1 MDTMKRKYLFILLLS
16 CSLSLSTGI
25 LRAQI
30 IPGIGNITGLINR
43 AIKAIDLKIQR
54 MQNKTIGLQNAQKVI
69 ENAMTKL
76 HLKDIAGWAQR
87 QKDLYARY
95 FQQLGRLK
103 AVLST
108 YWKVKE
114 IIKRQ
119 ILLVSEYNQAWGR
132 LKNDPHFS
140 ATELEQMYRIYSGI
154 IKASLQSLDQLTIA
168 CSVVTTQ
175 MSDGKRM
182 QLITKAGTYIE
193 QNLADLRSFNNRN
206 VRLSLAR
213 AIDLAD
219 AVITRKIYGME

>member
-1 MDTMKRKYLFILLLS
+1 MKRKYLLVLLLS
-16 CSLSLSTGI
+16 CSLSLSTGS
-25 LRAQI
+25 LRAQM

-76 HLKDIAGWAQR
+76 HLQDIGDWAER
-87 QKDLYARY
+87 QKNLYARY
-95 FQQLGRLK
+95 FAQLGRLK

-108 YWKVKE
+108 YWKVKT

-119 ILLVSEYNQAWGR
+119 LLLVSEYNQAWGR

-140 ATELEQMYRIYSGI
+140 VAELDQMYRIYSGI
-154 IKASLQSLDQLTIA
+154 LEESLRNLDQLTIA
-168 CSVVTTQ
+168 CRTLTIQ

-182 QLITKAGTYIE
+182 QLIASAGEYIE
-193 QNLADLRSFNNRN
+193 KNLADLRRFNHRN
-206 VRLSLAR
+206 ARLSLGR
-213 AIDLAD
+213 AVNLAD
-219 AVITRKIYGME
+219 QLITKKVYGIQ